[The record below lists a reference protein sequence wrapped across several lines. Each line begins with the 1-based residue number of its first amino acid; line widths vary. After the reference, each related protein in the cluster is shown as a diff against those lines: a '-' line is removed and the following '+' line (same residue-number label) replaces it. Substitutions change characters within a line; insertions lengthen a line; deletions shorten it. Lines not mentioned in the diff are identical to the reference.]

1 MTAEYNLIRFNFHK
15 NIAIKEM
22 WEKKRKDQIRTQDV
36 TEFGLKIPT
45 SPGLSTS
52 NNWDWADTLKIVLH
66 L

>member
-1 MTAEYNLIRFNFHK
+1 MAAEYNLIWFNSQK

-22 WEKKRKDQIRTQDV
+22 WEKKRKDQTRTQDV
-36 TEFGLKIPT
+36 MEFGLKMST

-52 NNWDWADTLKIVLH
+52 NNWDWAEPLKTVLH